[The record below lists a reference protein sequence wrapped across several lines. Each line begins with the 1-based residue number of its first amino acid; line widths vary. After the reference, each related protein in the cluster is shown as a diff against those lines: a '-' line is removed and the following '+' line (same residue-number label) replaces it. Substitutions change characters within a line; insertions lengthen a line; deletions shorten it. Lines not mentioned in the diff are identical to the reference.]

1 MPMKTHS
8 QRREHSLLRIRM
20 ISMAAKMT
28 SSNSSGLPL
37 NRTLTTLKTHSAVSE
52 ALAPKFNQRKSKER
66 TTTLRKNSMKLLTR
80 TKEILMKSKKR
91 RSAC

>member
-1 MPMKTHS
+1 MPMKTRS
-8 QRREHSLLRIRM
+8 QRRERSLLKIRTT
-20 ISMAAKMT
+20 STEDKMT

-52 ALAPKFNQRKSKER
+52 ALAPKYKQRKSKER
-66 TTTLRKNSMKLLTR
+66 TTISKKSSMKSLTR

-91 RSAC
+91 RSEC